1 MIVVDDAGDSSFW
14 GHYRKRT
21 LENLL
26 EARAS
31 VEAEI
36 VKLKKKM
43 MRLIPMS
50 SFMKCFI
57 ESLLKKL

>member
-36 VKLKKKM
+36 VKLKKK
-43 MRLIPMS
+43 
-50 SFMKCFI
+50 
-57 ESLLKKL
+57 